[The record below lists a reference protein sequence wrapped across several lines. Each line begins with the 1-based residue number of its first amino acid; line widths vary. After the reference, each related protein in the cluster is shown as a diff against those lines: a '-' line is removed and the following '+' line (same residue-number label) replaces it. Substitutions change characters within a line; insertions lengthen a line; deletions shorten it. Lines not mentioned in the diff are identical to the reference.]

1 MTAFGREDDGWA
13 MGKFLWRAI
22 VYLSMAVTGIG
33 ILFYQNDVQFRVD
46 PQTIADR
53 ASGVIGRQV
62 TVGDDAKL
70 TFFPVLGVTVTD
82 FTVDNTAGMTA
93 DHLLAADRAVI
104 GFKIMPLLTGN
115 VEVSK
120 FVITR
125 PMINLERRR
134 DGVVNWS
141 LEGGDAAGEATDTEN
156 GGSFDVSRRVRDL
169 RLGDVRVIDG
179 TVTYV
184 DGQQGEETVLSSVD
198 VVLTLPSLSAPT
210 ALTGDFVYNAQEV
223 VIDARVSTLAALRA
237 GERANAQIG
246 LRFLDAVLSVDGE
259 VSNDPALTYGGL
271 LDANVPSVRRVAQWL
286 GRPIAVKT
294 GFENLSVKGDVTG
307 DLGMIAIR
315 NAQLQFDDIL
325 GGGRLAATWDRDR
338 PLLSGD
344 LTLDRLD
351 LRPYT
356 PPQPGAQTTGFPPW
370 SETAINFTPL
380 SIVDMDFEVA
390 TDKLLVQ
397 RFEIDDTKLSMTL
410 TKGTLT
416 AKLKE
421 MRLYEGTGSGT
432 LTLQTSRRRP
442 RLAATF
448 ALKDMAAG
456 AFLRDAARL
465 DRLEGAGDLSFDVT
479 ANGRSQKDFVSTL
492 NGDGAFTVRDGS
504 LIGFDFLK
512 FAYQIGIFVTG
523 QYERDYE
530 GEDRTAFT
538 AFESTFT
545 VRRGVIKTDDVTML
559 SPLFRLTGEGT
570 VTLPSQSQD
579 IRLNPRLVASLR
591 GQGGDRDRQG
601 LGIPIRIRGTFND
614 PKVGLDVG
622 QAARKRVEDEA
633 RKRVDDIIDLPGGE
647 EGGPSPSDA
656 LEGILGR
663 RKKN

>member
-1 MTAFGREDDGWA
+1 

-356 PPQPGAQTTGFPPW
+356 PPQPGAQTT
-370 SETAINFTPL
+370 
-380 SIVDMDFEVA
+380 
-390 TDKLLVQ
+390 
-397 RFEIDDTKLSMTL
+397 
-410 TKGTLT
+410 
-416 AKLKE
+416 
-421 MRLYEGTGSGT
+421 
-432 LTLQTSRRRP
+432 
-442 RLAATF
+442 
-448 ALKDMAAG
+448 
-456 AFLRDAARL
+456 
-465 DRLEGAGDLSFDVT
+465 
-479 ANGRSQKDFVSTL
+479 
-492 NGDGAFTVRDGS
+492 
-504 LIGFDFLK
+504 
-512 FAYQIGIFVTG
+512 
-523 QYERDYE
+523 
-530 GEDRTAFT
+530 
-538 AFESTFT
+538 
-545 VRRGVIKTDDVTML
+545 
-559 SPLFRLTGEGT
+559 
-570 VTLPSQSQD
+570 
-579 IRLNPRLVASLR
+579 
-591 GQGGDRDRQG
+591 
-601 LGIPIRIRGTFND
+601 
-614 PKVGLDVG
+614 
-622 QAARKRVEDEA
+622 
-633 RKRVDDIIDLPGGE
+633 
-647 EGGPSPSDA
+647 
-656 LEGILGR
+656 
-663 RKKN
+663 